1 METIDNSSGVGGLLT
16 SFRKLVKDSNKIM
29 FIGTAGFCTPFAEL
43 MAYGIRDTNI
53 EIGFIPDTRPEEAR
67 EIIKTP
73 FGMQIGD
80 NIDYHA
86 DTIVLL
92 GGLSMPKMGIDI
104 NAVKETMEKVFEN
117 TDEGM
122 TIGVCFQSAF
132 ENQCWIGPVEFDHII
147 NSDLS
152 IMTLKA

>member
-1 METIDNSSGVGGLLT
+1 MVTIDSSSGVGGLLT
-16 SFRKLVKDSNKIM
+16 SFRKLVKDSNRIM

-43 MAYGIRDTNI
+43 MAYVIRDTNI
-53 EIGFIPDTRPEEAR
+53 EIGFIPETRPEEAR

-80 NIDYHA
+80 NIDFHA

-104 NAVKETMEKVFEN
+104 NDMKTTIEKVFEN
-117 TDEGM
+117 TENRT

-132 ENQCWIGPVEFDHII
+132 ENQCWIGPIEFDHII
-147 NSDLS
+147 DSHLS
-152 IMTLKA
+152 IKTLKA

>member
-1 METIDNSSGVGGLLT
+1 MVTIDSSSGVGGLLT
-16 SFRKLVKDSNKIM
+16 SFRKLAKDSNKIM

-43 MAYGIRDTNI
+43 MAYVIRDTNI
-53 EIGFIPDTRPEEAR
+53 EIGFIPETRPEEAR

-80 NIDYHA
+80 NIDFHA

-104 NAVKETMEKVFEN
+104 NDMKTTIEKVFEN
-117 TDEGM
+117 TENRT

-132 ENQCWIGPVEFDHII
+132 ENQCWIGPIEFDHII
-147 NSDLS
+147 DSHLS
-152 IMTLKA
+152 IKTLKA

>member
-1 METIDNSSGVGGLLT
+1 MEIIDNSSGVSGLLT
-16 SFRKLVKDSNKIM
+16 SFRKLVKDSNKVM

-43 MAYGIRDTNI
+43 MAYVIRDTQI
-53 EIGFIPDTRPEEAR
+53 EIGFIPETRPEEAR

-80 NIDYHA
+80 NIDFHA

-104 NAVKETMEKVFEN
+104 NDVKATMEKVFEN
-117 TDEGM
+117 IDDGT

-132 ENQCWIGPVEFDHII
+132 EKQCWIGPIEFDHII
-147 NSDLS
+147 DSDLS
-152 IMTLKA
+152 IKTLKA